1 MARFIDLSEQD
12 KIQYIKDGFVL
23 ILDQLAKDPSRLNNY
38 IKLDDPKLLVPA
50 LDQIKNEMT
59 EDQKTKLQDK
69 NKLAIANAEVKN
81 LKLEAEFKLKTEA
94 YKKIY
99 DIASKLKKKDA
110 CLCGSCISIDII
122 NNVLPQEFHILIN
135 VARKE
140 AQERSY

>member
-23 ILDQLAKDPSRLNNY
+23 ILEQLAKDPSRLNNY
-38 IKLDDPKLLVPA
+38 IKLDAPKLLVPA

-69 NKLAIANAEVKN
+69 NKLAIANAEAKN
-81 LKLEAEFKLKTEA
+81 VKLEAEFKLKTEA

-99 DIASKLKKKDA
+99 DIASKLKKKDG

-122 NNVLPQEFHILIN
+122 NNVLPQEFDMLID

-140 AQERSY
+140 AEERSY